1 MRTRVVALISFA
13 LISGNVM
20 AATAPRNLAG
30 IPAAREALLRI
41 VSPKFYRSLLISPV
55 EGWIVARG
63 DLANNHLRGVKVI
76 HSELDGR
83 YDALASELANNL
95 QVLDKTYVQT
105 GIHSPAVLVHL
116 LIYQIADGKLALSFA
131 HFDETGGSQ
140 LRYSGSAWMAVE
152 KAPNRWVTIEPR
164 RLSPHELRGPRTY
177 TIAVETPNSM
187 RSLRGNGPPPI
198 GSSVQIQASPNM
210 ITHTARER

>member
-1 MRTRVVALISFA
+1 MKTIVVALISVA
-13 LISGNVM
+13 LMGGSVT

-30 IPAAREALLRI
+30 IPVAREALLRI

-83 YDALASELANNL
+83 YDALASELASNL

-116 LIYQIADGKLALSFA
+116 LIYQIADGKLAISFA
-131 HFDETGGSQ
+131 HFDETGGNQ
-140 LRYSGSAWMAVE
+140 LRYSGAAWMAVE

-177 TIAVETPNSM
+177 TIAVETPNSV

-210 ITHTARER
+210 ITHTIRER